1 MREHRMPRMRAR
13 LARSSAPRAASA
25 AHGGRRLRRALLT
38 LAALGALAALPAQR
52 AVFAQRYVPGEHP
65 DFPKIKYSDSLE
77 SVNDRCIVKQSK
89 LNLKVRPVYVN
100 WRPIGFC

>member
-1 MREHRMPRMRAR
+1 MPRMRAR

-25 AHGGRRLRRALLT
+25 APGSRRLQRALLT

>member
-1 MREHRMPRMRAR
+1 MRIVRAGSG
-13 LARSSAPRAASA
+13 APSSAAA
-25 AHGGRRLRRALLT
+25 AHGTRRLRRALLAFAT
-38 LAALGALAALPAQR
+38 LAALAALPAQR
-52 AVFAQRYVPGEHP
+52 AAYAQRYVPGEHP
-65 DFPKIKYSDSLE
+65 DFPKIKYTDSLV